1 MGAGS
6 RDPRDPMV
14 DPPLCGW
21 IADKCAY
28 YRILCDFEFVGSIVC
43 DSTVVTA
50 RNHNPLSNSLGIA
63 LWYLHI
69 VCCLYNVAD
78 RGRTSPRDEVRCKLI

>member
-1 MGAGS
+1 MTENFSGVFMGSPMVTIRVVGS

-28 YRILCDFEFVGSIVC
+28 YRILCDFEFVGSTSTIIVWLDC
-43 DSTVVTA
+43 
-50 RNHNPLSNSLGIA
+50 
-63 LWYLHI
+63 
-69 VCCLYNVAD
+69 
-78 RGRTSPRDEVRCKLI
+78 